1 MFAQAVN
8 EPESLAAD
16 VALVRLLPGMDQ
28 LMIPRRLTGFECGAA
43 FITAVQPQVLSIL
56 VLL

>member
-1 MFAQAVN
+1 MFAQPVN

-16 VALVRLLPGMDQ
+16 VALVRPLPGMDQ
-28 LMIPRRLTGFECGAA
+28 LMIPHRLTGFECGAA
-43 FITAVQPQVLSIL
+43 LITAVQPQVFCIL